1 MKEYDLIC
9 IGTGS
14 GMSIVQAMINE
25 NPKLRVAVIDKDEP
39 GGICLT
45 KGCIPSKILLYPA
58 ELVRTIQKAPEFG
71 IKVDLKSVNFK
82 TVMDR
87 MRNLI
92 NKDINMIRQGLSHSP
107 NIDYFHASAEFV
119 SPYVLKVDEKKIKA
133 KMIILCTGS
142 KPAIPPIKGINN
154 VSFQTSDSVL
164 EMDQLPPSI
173 GIVGGGYIAAE
184 FGHFF
189 SAMGSKVT
197 VIGRNPRFLPQE
209 EPEVSALAKRKLKEH
224 LTLLTN
230 HEVLELSNAS
240 SGKKRIIAR
249 NRTTGDR
256 IEVDAD
262 EIVIAVGRSPNT
274 DILNPEKGGIAT
286 DERGWIKVDEHLETS
301 KPNVWA
307 LG

>member
-1 MKEYDLIC
+1 
-9 IGTGS
+9 
-14 GMSIVQAMINE
+14 
-25 NPKLRVAVIDKDEP
+25 
-39 GGICLT
+39 
-45 KGCIPSKILLYPA
+45 
-58 ELVRTIQKAPEFG
+58 
-71 IKVDLKSVNFK
+71 
-82 TVMDR
+82 
-87 MRNLI
+87 
-92 NKDINMIRQGLSHSP
+92 
-107 NIDYFHASAEFV
+107 
-119 SPYVLKVDEKKIKA
+119 
-133 KMIILCTGS
+133 MIILCTGS

-249 NRTTGDR
+249 NRTTGERR
-256 IEVDAD
+256 IASV
-262 EIVIAVGRSPNT
+262 
-274 DILNPEKGGIAT
+274 K
-286 DERGWIKVDEHLETS
+286 
-301 KPNVWA
+301 A
-307 LG
+307 LKMSLW